1 MFSIESM
8 TEVYIY
14 MFITLIVLF
23 IYLYP
28 KNPLSPTI
36 SSLKTF
42 FTSWKMILHF
52 AAIAFILFLN
62 KIELTIEESMNLKYD
77 LTPLFY
83 GWEGNIVYTIQNF
96 FQNDILTIILVFF
109 YVVVF
114 TSLIIASFLVYLNEK
129 DHKLFYTFCYAIM
142 LNYGIAIPFY
152 LFFPINE
159 VWAHEPAGV
168 SFLMLDVFPTFETEY
183 RALSGLNNC
192 FPSLHTS
199 ISVTLSLIALKSSN
213 MKWKR
218 IVLISAAIIIFS
230 IFYLGIHWVID
241 MIGGVLLAVFAVY
254 AAQRIA
260 DRDFKF
266 GKRKTHYYAQ
276 NTDANETIQK

>member
-1 MFSIESM
+1 M

-14 MFITLIVLF
+14 IFLTIVVLF
-23 IYLYP
+23 VYLYP
-28 KNPLSPTI
+28 KNPLTPALV
-36 SSLKTF
+36 SLKQF

-52 AAIAFILFLN
+52 VAIAFILFLN
-62 KIELTIEESMNLKYD
+62 KIELTIEEKMRLNYD
-77 LTPLFY
+77 LTPLFHR
-83 GWEGNIVYTIQNF
+83 WEGDIVYTIQNF
-96 FQNDILTIILVFF
+96 FHNDLLTNVVVYF

-129 DHKLFYTFCYAIM
+129 DNKLFYTFCYAIM

-168 SFLMLDVFPTFETEY
+168 QFLMLDVFPTFETEY

-199 ISVTLSLIALKSSN
+199 ISVTLSLIALKSN
-213 MKWKR
+213 NFRWKT
-218 IVLISAAIIIFS
+218 IVLISAGIIIFS
-230 IFYLGIHWVID
+230 IFYLGIHWITD
-241 MIGGVLLAVFAVY
+241 MIGGVLLAFFASY
-254 AAQRIA
+254 TAQRIA
-260 DRDFKF
+260 DGRFKL
-266 GKRKTHYYAQ
+266 GKSKTEQYAQ
-276 NTDANETIQK
+276 NNRSDETVEQ

>member
-1 MFSIESM
+1 MTIESM
-8 TEVYIY
+8 TEVYVYI
-14 MFITLIVLF
+14 FLTIIVLF
-23 IYLYP
+23 VYLYP
-28 KNPLSPTI
+28 KNPLTPAFKSF
-36 SSLKTF
+36 KQF

-62 KIELTIEESMNLKYD
+62 KIELTIEENMSLDYD

-96 FQNDILTIILVFF
+96 FHNDLLTTVVVYF

-129 DHKLFYTFCYAIM
+129 DNKLFYTFCYAIM
-142 LNYGIAIPFY
+142 LNYGLAIPFY

-168 SFLMLDVFPTFETEY
+168 QFLMLDVFPTFETEY

-199 ISVTLSLIALKSSN
+199 ISVTLCLIALKSN
-213 MKWKR
+213 NIRWKS
-218 IVLISAAIIIFS
+218 IVLISAGIIIFS
-230 IFYLGIHWVID
+230 IFYLGIHWIAD
-241 MIGGVLLAVFAVY
+241 MIGGVLLALFASY
-254 AAQRIA
+254 IAQRIA
-260 DRDFKF
+260 DGRFSL
-266 GKRKTHYYAQ
+266 RKSKTEQ
-276 NTDANETIQK
+276 FTQDKTVEQ